1 MVARAGGGGCQG
13 NRTGIAQSSGSLK
26 PASGTLH
33 AVQGVGQSLYFR
45 ALLTWSRPPL
55 GGAVHCAAAK
65 NNLYKGIMGLR
76 KRRAEFEDLQ

>member
-13 NRTGIAQSSGSLK
+13 NRAGIAQSSGSLETSFWVCMLCK
-26 PASGTLH
+26 
-33 AVQGVGQSLYFR
+33 GVGQSLYFR

-65 NNLYKGIMGLR
+65 NNLYKGIMGIE
-76 KRRAEFEDLQ
+76 KHWAEFEDLQ